1 MATAQTAYWI
11 TADDSL
17 RNRQNTWIEFRKDF
31 MLKKTLRKV
40 EARIAADSK
49 YWLWVNGTLAVFEG
63 GLKRGPNRTDT
74 YYDVV
79 DLAPFLRKGQNDVRL
94 LLSYFG
100 KEGFSHVS
108 SGQAG
113 VIVDAP
119 SIRLVTD
126 ASWQSQKL
134 KTYQTCNAPYTNFRL
149 AESNIRYEAH
159 PRPLPKGG
167 ELKPSL

>member
-1 MATAQTAYWI
+1 MKRILSTILFCAVATLMATAQTAYWI

-74 YYDVV
+74 Y
-79 DLAPFLRKGQNDVRL
+79 
-94 LLSYFG
+94 
-100 KEGFSHVS
+100 
-108 SGQAG
+108 
-113 VIVDAP
+113 
-119 SIRLVTD
+119 
-126 ASWQSQKL
+126 
-134 KTYQTCNAPYTNFRL
+134 
-149 AESNIRYEAH
+149 
-159 PRPLPKGG
+159 
-167 ELKPSL
+167 